1 MRKIYFLALG
11 AFFALGLFSQSS
23 LTLTST
29 HFPSSGDTL
38 RYSNATIASVGNY
51 TQTGANFNWNFSNL
65 VYTSQGR
72 RDFVPSSQTPYFLF
86 FLSFTGFAEK
96 IADALGAGPL
106 TINDYYNFYKKQTT
120 PVNAFIADGSGMTFS
135 SIPVPNYYSNKD
147 EMYVFPLTYPKYD
160 STTFKFST
168 ISNSLIPIT
177 YSKTGFRISQ
187 IDGWGTVT
195 TPFGTENCLRMVT
208 TQYSQDTIKNTIVPF
223 PLGFPNNQ
231 RSYQW
236 LTATHKIPF
245 LEVSGSLVGNN
256 FTPTTV
262 RYRDSYQ
269 NPNGLNEYSDLSA
282 MQLYPNP
289 GKDKLWLNFNRKGD
303 FLVEILDLS
312 GKTIK
317 SGSFNSENIGQSLD
331 IIDLS
336 SSVYIIKVT
345 EKQKTYFYK
354 FIKE

>member
-11 AFFALGLFSQSS
+11 TFFALGLFSQSS

-29 HFPSSGDTL
+29 NFPSIGDTL

-51 TQTGANFNWNFSNL
+51 TQTGANFNWNFASL
-65 VYTSQGR
+65 VFTSQGR

-96 IADALGAGPL
+96 ISDALGAGPL

-135 SIPVPNYYSNKD
+135 SVPVPNYYSNKD

-168 ISNSLIPIT
+168 ITNSLIPIT

-195 TPFGTENCLRMVT
+195 TPFGTENCLRMLT

-236 LTATHKIPF
+236 LTATNKIPF
-245 LEVSGSLVGNN
+245 LEVSGSLIGNN
-256 FTPTTV
+256 FTPTSV

-269 NPNGLNEYSDLSA
+269 NPNGFNEYTDLSA

-289 GKDKLWLNFNRKGD
+289 GKDKLWLNFTRKGE

-317 SGSFNSENIGQSLD
+317 SASFNSENIGQSLD

-336 SSVYIIKVT
+336 TSVYIIKVT
-345 EKQKTYFYK
+345 EKQKSYFYK

>member
-38 RYSNATIASVGNY
+38 RYSNATVASVGNY
-51 TQTGANFNWNFSNL
+51 TQTGANFNWNFANL
-65 VYTSQGR
+65 VFTSQGR

-96 IADALGAGPL
+96 ISDALGAGPL

-147 EMYVFPLTYPKYD
+147 EMYVFPLTYQKYD

-236 LTATHKIPF
+236 LTATSKIPF
-245 LEVSGSLVGNN
+245 LEVTGSLIGNN

-317 SGSFNSENIGQSLD
+317 SGSFNSENMGQSLD

>member
-1 MRKIYFLALG
+1 MRKIYFLALVNLF
-11 AFFALGLFSQSS
+11 AFGLFSQSS

-38 RYSNATIASVGNY
+38 RYSNATVASAGNY
-51 TQTGANFNWNFSNL
+51 TQTGANFNWNYSNL
-65 VYTSQGR
+65 VLTSQGR
-72 RDFVPSSQTPYFLF
+72 RNFVPSSQTPYFLF

-96 IADALGAGPL
+96 ISDALGAGPL

-147 EMYVFPLTYPKYD
+147 EMYVFPLTYQKYD

-177 YSKTGFRISQ
+177 YSKTGFRISK
-187 IDGWGTVT
+187 IDGWGTIT
-195 TPFGTENCLRMVT
+195 TPFGTENCLRMIT

-236 LTATHKIPF
+236 LTATSKIPF
-245 LEVSGSLVGNN
+245 LEVTGNLIGNN

-269 NPNGLNEYSDLSA
+269 NPNGINEYSDISA

-303 FLVEILDLS
+303 FLVEILDLT

-317 SGSFNSENIGQSLD
+317 SGSYNSENVGQSID

-336 SSVYIIKVT
+336 PSVYVIKVT
-345 EKQKTYFYK
+345 EKQKTFYYK

>member
-1 MRKIYFLALG
+1 
-11 AFFALGLFSQSS
+11 
-23 LTLTST
+23 
-29 HFPSSGDTL
+29 
-38 RYSNATIASVGNY
+38 
-51 TQTGANFNWNFSNL
+51 
-65 VYTSQGR
+65 
-72 RDFVPSSQTPYFLF
+72 
-86 FLSFTGFAEK
+86 
-96 IADALGAGPL
+96 
-106 TINDYYNFYKKQTT
+106 
-120 PVNAFIADGSGMTFS
+120 
-135 SIPVPNYYSNKD
+135 
-147 EMYVFPLTYPKYD
+147 MYVFPLTYQKYD

-177 YSKTGFRISQ
+177 YSKTGFRVSK

-236 LTATHKIPF
+236 LTATSKIPF
-245 LEVSGSLVGNN
+245 LEVTGSLVGNN
-256 FTPTTV
+256 FTPNTV

-269 NPNGLNEYSDLSA
+269 NPNGFNEYSDLSA

-289 GKDKLWLNFNRKGD
+289 GKDKLWLNFTRKGD

-317 SGSFNSENIGQSLD
+317 SGSFSSENVGQSLD

-345 EKQKTYFYK
+345 EKQKSYFYK